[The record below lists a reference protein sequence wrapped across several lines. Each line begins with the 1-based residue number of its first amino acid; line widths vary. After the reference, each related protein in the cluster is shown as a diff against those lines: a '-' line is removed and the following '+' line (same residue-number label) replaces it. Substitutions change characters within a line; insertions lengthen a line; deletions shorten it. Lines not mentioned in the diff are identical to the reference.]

1 MKKLLIATVALVTVF
16 AMPAPGALASP
27 PRFRAIPAVSKNTE
41 ANPEHRQGQPT
52 EQQDHSQSQVNDPY
66 WNSSNGNASLKRAS
80 ASVGHGRGTW

>member
-41 ANPEHRQGQPT
+41 ANPEHHQVQST
-52 EQQDHSQSQVNDPY
+52 EQRSQSPDGFGEFNDCH
-66 WNSSNGNASLKRAS
+66 SSDS
-80 ASVGHGRGTW
+80 HDITCE